1 MYPFA
6 VYNDDEPVG
15 FMLLDEDLEERF
27 LVIWRILF
35 PVEHQNKGYG
45 FKAVEKI
52 VQMAKESGKYDYM
65 IIDYVPDNKIAGHVY
80 EKAGFKHTGEI
91 NHGEID
97 MRLDF
102 K

>member
-65 IIDYVPDNKIAGHVY
+65 IIDYVPENKIAGHFY

-91 NHGEID
+91 NHGEIEI
-97 MRLDF
+97 RLDF